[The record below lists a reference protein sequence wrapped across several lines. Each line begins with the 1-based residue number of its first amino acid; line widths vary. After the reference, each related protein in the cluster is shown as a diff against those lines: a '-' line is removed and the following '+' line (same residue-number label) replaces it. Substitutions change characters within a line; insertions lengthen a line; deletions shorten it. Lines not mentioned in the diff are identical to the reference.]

1 MQATKVMANLHVA
14 DIDAA
19 KRFYAGYP
27 GLTTEEFN
35 LGWVARLTS
44 ADSKAVVQL
53 VTRDATAAEDS
64 VISVCTDDIDGAYAE
79 ARQLGYEIVYPLSTE
94 AWGLRRLFVRAPDG
108 NVINIVNHRD

>member
-1 MQATKVMANLHVA
+1 MQATKVMAHLHVA

-19 KRFYAGYP
+19 KRFYAGYL

-53 VTRDATAAEDS
+53 VTRDATARTRSFPSAP
-64 VISVCTDDIDGAYAE
+64 TT
-79 ARQLGYEIVYPLSTE
+79 ST
-94 AWGLRRLFVRAPDG
+94 VRTQKPG
-108 NVINIVNHRD
+108 NSATRSCIR